1 MTKPK
6 KEKDRE
12 YGYHTSIPI
21 QEYWEKKLEKL
32 EKKRKKHVGRRD
44 L

>member
-21 QEYWEKKLEKL
+21 NGYLKKKL
-32 EKKRKKHVGRRD
+32 EKKRKKNVGSRD
-44 L
+44 M